1 MQLTISGHQID
12 LTDSMKNYIGEKMQ
26 RIERHFDH
34 LNSIDVVLH
43 VEKIHHKAEATI
55 NAKGVTL
62 HAHADSENMYA
73 SIDDL
78 TDKLDSQVRKHKEK
92 ITDHHR
98 GNTALKFQE
107 LEGMA
112 QESEYT
118 EYQDRDLGEDYSS

>member
-12 LTDSMKNYIGEKMQ
+12 LTDSMKHYIGEKME

-43 VEKIHHKAEATI
+43 VEKIRHKAEATI

-62 HAHADSENMYA
+62 HAQADSDNMYA
-73 SIDDL
+73 TIDNL
-78 TDKLDSQVRKHKEK
+78 ADKLDSQVRKHKEK

-98 GNTALKFQE
+98 NGGALKNQE
-107 LEGMA
+107 FI
-112 QESEYT
+112 S
-118 EYQDRDLGEDYSS
+118 

>member
-12 LTDSMKNYIGEKMQ
+12 LTDSMKNYIEEKME

-43 VEKIHHKAEATI
+43 VEKIHHKAEATL
-55 NAKGVTL
+55 NAKGVTM

-73 SIDDL
+73 TIDEL

-98 GNTALKFQE
+98 GDGGLKNQQF
-107 LEGMA
+107 G
-112 QESEYT
+112 
-118 EYQDRDLGEDYSS
+118 